1 MLYTEPYQVFVPVK
15 GEAEKDEWLKS
26 DRSDIFTQLSSKVNN
41 IVGAESMFNVFEQ
54 AKEIVAD
61 KDDSTICIF
70 AHDDLKI
77 LSSAES
83 IVEIL
88 ETVFSE
94 EDTGFVGV
102 AGCRRL
108 RGSAVWWDGLKEMN
122 PNHLD
127 KTNLR
132 GMILHGND
140 VFHMHPTYYGNF
152 GQCQVLDGVF
162 LACTKKTLD
171 SLILSK
177 PSYYTGDWDFY
188 DVHLT
193 FQADMKKLKNYAVPI
208 LSVHQSNG
216 DGVLGD
222 GWQENRK
229 AFVEKFGK
237 FLG

>member
-15 GEAEKDEWLKS
+15 GEPEKDQWLKS
-26 DRSDIFTQLSSKVNN
+26 ERGDIFTQLSAKVNN

-54 AKEIVAD
+54 AKEMVSSM
-61 KDDSTICIF
+61 DDSTICIF

-83 IVEIL
+83 IVEIM
-88 ETVFSE
+88 ETVFSG
-94 EDTGFVGV
+94 EDTGFIGL

-132 GMILHGND
+132 GMILHGNSI
-140 VFHMHPTYYGNF
+140 FEMHPTYYGNF

-162 LACTKKTLD
+162 LATTKKTLD
-171 SLILSK
+171 SLNVSK
-177 PSYYTGDWDFY
+177 PKYFTGDWDFY
-188 DVHLT
+188 DIYLT
-193 FQADMKKLKNYAVPI
+193 FQADMLKLKNFAVPI
-208 LSVHQSNG
+208 LAVHQSMG
-216 DGVLGD
+216 DGILSD
-222 GWQENRK
+222 GWKENRE
-229 AFVEKFGK
+229 AFVQKFGK